1 MKKKEF
7 EEEGDIKIREII
19 DGISKMRKK
28 YDVTFPEN
36 KKQMNTIYLFVTD
49 YCNLN
54 CEFCAMRSNNK
65 DIKKVC
71 LVAEGSMF
79 WSINRKDKNY
89 SVLVMEELEKLLN
102 ELGIGDVKVHV
113 NKMNNANLIGTAI
126 AALS

>member
-54 CEFCAMRSNNK
+54 CEFCAMR
-65 DIKKVC
+65 
-71 LVAEGSMF
+71 F
-79 WSINRKDKNY
+79 
-89 SVLVMEELEKLLN
+89 
-102 ELGIGDVKVHV
+102 
-113 NKMNNANLIGTAI
+113 
-126 AALS
+126 

>member
-65 DIKKVC
+65 DIKKRNC
-71 LVAEGSMF
+71 L
-79 WSINRKDKNY
+79 
-89 SVLVMEELEKLLN
+89 
-102 ELGIGDVKVHV
+102 
-113 NKMNNANLIGTAI
+113 NLK
-126 AALS
+126 